1 MRTSVICILA
11 VSALAAP
18 LASAAQKSIEDKAV
32 DLCRQAKAKASSQD
46 WERGPC
52 VHNGGKDL
60 PGWAVDVAHS
70 PRQKGDDDAA
80 NQCSAV
86 ANGTIRQFV
95 ELDTDCVGLRT
106 EPSK

>member
-70 PRQKGDDDAA
+70 PRQRSTISRRT
-80 NQCSAV
+80 SAPRSSSETRE
-86 ANGTIRQFV
+86 GR
-95 ELDTDCVGLRT
+95 LR
-106 EPSK
+106 